1 MNDVLRI
8 IEGIATVVIAVYV
21 ASIGTFQWLTAR
33 DKLRLELY
41 DRRFEVYAS
50 ALDFMQA
57 LMMWSSIPVEERLQK
72 RIAFIRAS
80 RESRFLFA
88 DDHRI
93 VCLLDE
99 FNTRS
104 FKVTGYVE
112 ELSKYVAIMPK
123 ETLAAY
129 DEKQSSLEW
138 IMASITELETLMMPY
153 LAFRHRSWIRKTKQ
167 LRHRAKADKD

>member
-1 MNDVLRI
+1 MTDALKVL
-8 IEGIATVVIAVYV
+8 EGIATVVIAVYV
-21 ASIGTFQWLTAR
+21 ASVGTFQWFTAR
-33 DKLRLELY
+33 DKLRLDLY
-41 DRRFEVYAS
+41 DRRFDVYLRAV
-50 ALDFMQA
+50 DFMQA
-57 LMMWSSIPVEERLQK
+57 LMMWSSVPDEERLPK

-80 RESRFLFA
+80 RESQFLFA
-88 DDHRI
+88 DDLRI
-93 VCLLDE
+93 FHLLEE

-138 IMASITELETLMMPY
+138 IMASISELEILMTPY
-153 LAFRHRSWIRKTKQ
+153 LAFGHHSRIRKPK
-167 LRHRAKADKD
+167 RPKP